1 MTKHPET
8 TPSALER
15 AISER
20 ILFMDGAMG
29 TMIQRHGLE
38 EEDYR
43 GDLLADHP
51 SDLKGNN
58 DLLVLTRP
66 DVIRGIHGEYF
77 AAGADIVETNTFNA
91 NWISQE
97 EYGTQAHVRAINL
110 EAARIAREVAD
121 EWTARTPERPRF
133 VAGSIGPTN
142 ATLSL
147 SPDVNR
153 PAYRSRS
160 FDDLRTAF
168 REQAEALIEGGVDAL
183 LLETILDTL
192 NVKAA
197 VVALEEA
204 FEATGKRLP
213 VMISVTITD
222 ASGRTL
228 SGQTIEAFWISV
240 KHAEPLTIGI
250 NCALGP
256 EEMAPYVERIA
267 QVAPT
272 YTCIYP
278 NAGLP
283 NEFGGYDLGP
293 EAMAETISGFARQ
306 GWVNLVGGCC
316 GSTPEHIEAIKR
328 ASEGFGPRTPPAPR
342 ERTIYAGLEP
352 FEILPESSFT
362 MVGERTNVTGSRRF
376 ARLIRE
382 GDFDAATAVARDQV
396 EGGANII
403 DVNMD
408 EGLIDSVE
416 AMRTFLNTI
425 AADPDIARVPV
436 MIDSS
441 RFEVIRAGLECVQG
455 KAIVNSISLKE
466 GEEEFKARAREV
478 QRFGAAVVVMAF
490 DEQGQATETDHKFE
504 ICQRAYRIL
513 VDEVG
518 FDPHDIIF
526 DANILT
532 VATGIDEHA
541 NYAINFI
548 EAVRRIKAE
557 LPGARTIGGVSNVS
571 FSFRGNDV
579 VREAIHSAFLYH
591 AIQAGFDMGIVNAGQ
606 LEVYEEVDPKLLERV
621 EDVLFN
627 RREDATERLVELAET
642 LKGEGG
648 GKKRER
654 DLSWREADVGA
665 RLSHALIK
673 GIDEYVVEDTEEARA
688 ALGRPLDVIE
698 GPLMDGMRVV
708 GDLFGKGKMFLPQVV
723 KSARVMKK
731 AVAYLEPFMEAEKDG
746 ESTSQGTVLMATVK
760 GDVHDIGKNIVGV
773 VLQCNSY
780 EVIDMGVMVS
790 PDKILKKAREVGA
803 DAIGLSGL
811 ITPSLDEMVTV
822 AKQMEREGF
831 DVPLLIGGA
840 TTSRKHTSIKI
851 APHYSQPT
859 VHVLD
864 ASRVVDVMSGLLN
877 PERREAF
884 EAQNVANQERDRQVY
899 AVRQGRPLL
908 TLEQARARRATYDWD
923 QVDVRT
929 PSFFGPRAVE
939 VPVSEL
945 APYIDWT
952 PFFITWGFRDVYP
965 RVLTNADHGEAASE
979 LFENAKQMLEGWCA
993 ESELVARG
1001 VYGFFKANAQGDDI
1015 VLWADEPGG
1024 AELGRVCTLRQ
1035 QQERPGEEQAN
1046 MALADYVAPVGTGVE
1061 DALGAFAV
1069 GAPRELEE
1077 RAAAFEAGGDDYN
1090 AIMVKALADRLAEAF
1105 AEYLHAQARR
1115 DWGYGLEED
1124 LTNEELIA
1132 EKYRGIRPAPG
1143 YPACPE
1149 HTEKAKIWSLLGVE
1163 ERAGIELTSSYAMY
1177 PGAAVS
1183 GWYFGHPEARYFSVG
1198 LLGKDQVA
1206 DYAARKGMS
1215 LEEAEKWLATGLGY
1229 ES

>member
-1 MTKHPET
+1 MTSK
-8 TPSALER
+8 SALER
-15 AISER
+15 AIEDR
-20 ILFMDGAMG
+20 ILYLDGAMG
-29 TMIQRHGLE
+29 TMIQRHDLE

-43 GDLLADHP
+43 GEVLADHP

-66 DVIRGIHGEYF
+66 DVIRQIHGEYF

-91 NWISQE
+91 NWISQK
-97 EYGTQAHVRAINL
+97 EYGTQEHVRAINL

-121 EWTARTPERPRF
+121 EWTAREPDRPRF
-133 VAGSIGPTN
+133 VAGSIGPTT

-153 PAYRSRS
+153 PAYRTRS
-160 FDDLRTAF
+160 FEDLRSAF
-168 REQAEALIEGGVDAL
+168 CDQAVALIEGGVDAL

-197 VVALEEA
+197 IVALEDA
-204 FEATGKRLP
+204 FASTGTRLP

-228 SGQTIEAFWISV
+228 SGQTLEAFWISV
-240 KHAEPLTIGI
+240 RHADPITIGI

-256 EEMAPYVERIA
+256 EEMAPYVEGLSNIA
-267 QVAPT
+267 SA

-283 NEFGGYDLGP
+283 NEFGGYDLDP
-293 EAMAETISGFARQ
+293 DAMAATIAGFARE

-316 GSTPEHIEAIKR
+316 GTTPDHIRAIQQATRVHPPRVVPEER
-328 ASEGFGPRTPPAPR
+328 A
-342 ERTIYAGLEP
+342 RTIYAGLEP
-352 FEILPESSFT
+352 FEILPTSNFT

-376 ARLIRE
+376 ARLVRE
-382 GDFDAATAVARDQV
+382 GDFEAAAAVARDQV

-403 DVNMD
+403 DINMD
-408 EGLIDSVE
+408 EGLIDSVA

-425 AADPDIARVPV
+425 GADPDIARVPV
-436 MIDSS
+436 MLDSS
-441 RFEVIRAGLECVQG
+441 RFEVLREGLKCVQG

-478 QRFGAAVVVMAF
+478 QRYGAAVVVMAF
-490 DEQGQATETDHKFE
+490 DENGQATETDHKFD
-504 ICQRAYRIL
+504 ICKRAYDIL

-518 FDPHDIIF
+518 FDPRDIIF

-532 VATGIDEHA
+532 VATGIDEHS

-591 AIQAGFDMGIVNAGQ
+591 AIQAGLDMGIVNAGQ
-606 LEVYEEVDPKLLERV
+606 LEVYEEVKPDLLECV

-627 RREDATERLVELAET
+627 RREDATDRLVDLAET
-642 LKGEGG
+642 LKGGP
-648 GKKRER
+648 GKKREK
-654 DLSWREADVGA
+654 DLSWRETDVSS

-673 GIDEYVVEDTEEARA
+673 GIDAFVVEDAEEARQL
-688 ALGRPLDVIE
+688 LGRPLDVIE

-708 GDLFGKGKMFLPQVV
+708 GGLFGEGKMFLPQVV

-731 AVAYLEPFMEAEKDG
+731 AVAYLEPFMDDEKEEG
-746 ESTSQGTVLMATVK
+746 ESSSQGVVLMATVK

-780 EVIDMGVMVS
+780 EVVDMGVMVP
-790 PDKILKKAREVGA
+790 PDKILKKAREIGA

-851 APHYSQPT
+851 APHYSHPT

-864 ASRVVDVMSGLLN
+864 ASRVVDVMSGLLSPN
-877 PERREAF
+877 RREEF
-884 EAQNVANQERDRQVY
+884 EAQNATFQDRDRQVY
-899 AVRQGRPLL
+899 SVRQGRPLL
-908 TLEQARARRATYDWD
+908 TIEQARERRPTYDWPNLD
-923 QVDVRT
+923 IRE
-929 PSFFGPRAVE
+929 PSFFGHRVVE
-939 VPVSEL
+939 VPLSEL

-965 RVLTNADHGEAASE
+965 RVLSHADHGEPATE
-979 LFENAKQMLEGWCA
+979 LFGHAREMLEELCA
-993 ESELVARG
+993 DGSLVATG
-1001 VYGFFKANAQGDDI
+1001 VYGFFRANADGDDI
-1015 VLWADEPGG
+1015 VLWEDEPGG
-1024 AELGRVCTLRQ
+1024 AELDRVCSLRQ
-1035 QQERPGEEQAN
+1035 QQERPGEEQPN
-1046 MALADYVAPVGTGVE
+1046 MALSDYIAPIGSGVT
-1061 DALGAFAV
+1061 DALGGFAV
-1069 GAPRELEE
+1069 AAPRELED
-1077 RAAAFEAGGDDYN
+1077 RAKAFEADGDDYN
-1090 AIMVKALADRLAEAF
+1090 SILIKSLADRLAEAF

-1124 LTNEELIA
+1124 LSNDEIIA
-1132 EKYRGIRPAPG
+1132 EEYRGIRPAPG
-1143 YPACPE
+1143 YPACPD
-1149 HTEKAKIWSLLGVE
+1149 HTEKATLWSLLDVE
-1163 ERAGIELTSSYAMY
+1163 ARTGIELTSSYAMF

-1183 GWYFGHPEARYFSVG
+1183 GWYFGHPDARYFSVG
-1198 LLGKDQVA
+1198 LIGKDQVD
-1206 DYAARKGMS
+1206 DYAVRKGMPVADM
-1215 LEEAEKWLATGLGY
+1215 ERWLATMLGY
-1229 ES
+1229 EAES